1 MVPAV
6 IALLIDAVGATVTLA
21 DRALTYL
28 ENVWNLRADSPPMP
42 VEGDTQPAGAG
53 AAYASAAGTGGHPVR
68 ATSELITAA
77 VCQLAWAWERDERPA
92 VVAQLLPELRD
103 RAAQFRAEGD

>member
-6 IALLIDAVGATVTLA
+6 IGLLFDAIGAGVTLT

-28 ENVWNLRADSPPMP
+28 ENVWHLRSDPYPT
-42 VEGDTQPAGAG
+42 VEGDAQPAGAG